1 MILNEKAYIFVCG
14 DASRMAKDVE
24 NAFIDILALHNE
36 NMDKR
41 EATKYI
47 TTMQNTGRY
56 MQDIWSSIIVDRKKD
71 NKNKDNDGS
80 IDSNDNSE
88 LAVSKRNRRKA
99 QLVSD
104 LIARDEFGSADE
116 NQKEN
121 ESD

>member
-80 IDSNDNSE
+80 VNSNDNSE

-99 QLVSD
+99 QFVSD
-104 LIARDEFGSADE
+104 LIARDELGSADE